1 MKKIFIILATA
12 LLTLASCEKS
22 FDVKYTS
29 QLTGSNA
36 ASMVENDPSFL
47 DSYVQGL
54 YGAMCAHGAGGS
66 TNHDDY
72 GIMSVYTNDIDTLRQ
87 VVSQSIPQ
95 LVNSSVTI
103 VSVLISMIYFY
114 KFLGG
119 IAFSIHP
126 L

>member
-54 YGAMCAHGAGGS
+54 YGAMCA
-66 TNHDDY
+66 Y
-72 GIMSVYTNDIDTLRQ
+72 GKL
-87 VVSQSIPQ
+87 
-95 LVNSSVTI
+95 
-103 VSVLISMIYFY
+103 
-114 KFLGG
+114 
-119 IAFSIHP
+119 
-126 L
+126 